1 METIPCNP
9 LPAHD
14 GVFAE
19 MTSVTINDVAAL
31 AGVSKAT
38 ASRVLSGH
46 PATSTEARAK
56 VSAAAEQ
63 LGFRPNAQA
72 RSLRSSKSNVLGLL
86 VSDVRNPFF
95 ADLAHA
101 VEQAALAA
109 GYVILLGNANESE
122 EQQNRFLDTLID
134 QRVDGVIVA
143 PQSDGGGSVR
153 SLLDRGIPTI
163 FIDRTVQGIDV
174 PSVTTDSRQ
183 GISQAV
189 RHFAERGHR
198 RIGYIAGPQ
207 TISTG
212 RERYRAFVDAM
223 GETGLDLDPEL
234 TVFGD
239 FQAASGAAAVEQLLE
254 LDQPPTAILAADS
267 PMAVGAV
274 SKIHELGRPIG
285 EEIALVAFDN
295 IDWFALLTPPLSV
308 IAHSVEDMGRTAVD
322 LLVAVIDGGEP
333 ESVILPSELIIR
345 ESSTQRP
352 TIR

>member
-1 METIPCNP
+1 MEPIPWERSNHTKEC
-9 LPAHD
+9 
-14 GVFAE
+14 FAA
-19 MTSVTINDVAAL
+19 MTSVTIKDVAAL

-46 PATSTEARAK
+46 PATSSEARAR
-56 VSAAAEQ
+56 VSAAAQQ
-63 LGFRPNAQA
+63 LDFRPNAQA
-72 RSLRSSKSNVLGLL
+72 RGLRSARTNVVGLL

-122 EQQNRFLDTLID
+122 VQQNRFLDTLID

-143 PQSDGGGSVR
+143 PQSDGSGSIR
-153 SLLDRGIPTI
+153 SLLERGIPTV
-163 FIDRTVQGIDV
+163 FVDRTVQGVRV

-183 GISQAV
+183 GIKQAV
-189 RHFAERGHR
+189 RHLAEQGHR

-207 TISTG
+207 STSTG
-212 RERYRAFVDAM
+212 RERHAAFADAM
-223 GETGLDLDPEL
+223 LGAGLEQDPEL

-239 FQAASGAAAVEQLLE
+239 FQAASGAEATEQLLR
-254 LDQPPTAILAADS
+254 LDKPPTAILAADS

-274 SKIHELGRPIG
+274 GKIHELGLRIG
-285 EEIALVAFDN
+285 QEIALVAFDD
-295 IDWFALLTPPLSV
+295 IDWFALLNPPLSV
-308 IAHSVEDMGRTAVD
+308 ISHSVEDMGRAAID
-322 LLVAVIDGGEP
+322 LLVSVIDGGEP

-345 ESSTQRP
+345 ESSSHRLP
-352 TIR
+352 IR

>member
-1 METIPCNP
+1 
-9 LPAHD
+9 
-14 GVFAE
+14 
-19 MTSVTINDVAAL
+19 MTSATIKDVAAL

-46 PATSTEARAK
+46 PATSSEARAK

-63 LGFRPNAQA
+63 LDFRPNAQA
-72 RSLRSSKSNVLGLL
+72 RGLRSAKTNVVGLL

-101 VEQAALAA
+101 VEQASLAA

-122 EQQNRFLDTLID
+122 EQQNRFLDTLIG

-143 PQSDGGGSVR
+143 PQSDGSGSIT
-153 SLLDRGIPTI
+153 SLLERGIPTV
-163 FIDRTVQGIDV
+163 FVDRTVQGISV

-183 GISQAV
+183 GINQAV
-189 RHFAERGHR
+189 RHLAEQGHR

-207 TISTG
+207 SISTG
-212 RERYRAFVDAM
+212 RERLGAFVDAM
-223 GETGLDLDPEL
+223 LDAGLDQDAAL

-239 FQAASGAAAVEQLLE
+239 FQAASGAAATEQLLR
-254 LDQPPTAILAADS
+254 LDKPPTAILAADS

-274 SKIHELGRPIG
+274 RKIHELGLRIG
-285 EEIALVAFDN
+285 EEIALVAFDD
-295 IDWFALLTPPLSV
+295 IDWFALLNPSLSV
-308 IAHSVEDMGRTAVD
+308 ISHSVEDMGRAAVD
-322 LLVAVIDGGEP
+322 LLVNVIDGGEP

-345 ESSTQRP
+345 ASSSHRLS
-352 TIR
+352 IR

>member
-1 METIPCNP
+1 
-9 LPAHD
+9 
-14 GVFAE
+14 
-19 MTSVTINDVAAL
+19 MTSATIKDVAAL

-46 PATSTEARAK
+46 PATSSEARAR
-56 VSAAAEQ
+56 VTAAAQQ
-63 LGFRPNAQA
+63 LDFRPNAQA
-72 RSLRSSKSNVLGLL
+72 RSLRSAKTNVVGLL

-122 EQQNRFLDTLID
+122 DQQNRFLDTLID

-143 PQSDGGGSVR
+143 PQSDSSGSIR
-153 SLLDRGIPTI
+153 SLLEHGIPTV
-163 FIDRTVQGIDV
+163 FVDRTLQGINV

-189 RHFAERGHR
+189 RHLAEQGHR

-207 TISTG
+207 SISTG
-212 RERYRAFVDAM
+212 RERHGAFVDAIC
-223 GETGLDLDPEL
+223 ESGLDTDSDL

-239 FQAASGAAAVEQLLE
+239 FQAASGAAATEQLLL
-254 LDQPPTAILAADS
+254 LDKPPTAILAADS

-274 SKIHELGRPIG
+274 GKIHELGLRIG
-285 EEIALVAFDN
+285 HEIALVAFDN
-295 IDWFALLTPPLSV
+295 IDWFALLDPSLSV
-308 IAHSVEDMGRTAVD
+308 ISHSVENMGRIAVD

-333 ESVILPSELIIR
+333 ESVTLPSELIIR
-345 ESSTQRP
+345 ESSSHRLP
-352 TIR
+352 IR